1 MQEVHLGDS
10 ESIARRMEA
19 WKPTRD
25 QAALQ
30 ATLSQ
35 LHADAKKGDA
45 FNLMPSIVEAVKAYA
60 TAGEVFGV
68 IRMGRGLHYDPFGM
82 VECAIPL
89 H

>member
-1 MQEVHLGDS
+1 MAQ
-10 ESIARRMEA
+10 

-25 QAALQ
+25 QERLKARIQ
-30 ATLSQ
+30 Q
-35 LHADAKKGDA
+35 LYTDAQKGER

-82 VECAIPL
+82 VTCQVPL
-89 H
+89 Q